1 MDGIDN
7 VSIDFFLLLRIS
19 VRGISSSDI
28 SSVIG
33 VEISVGFFIDV
44 GSLDL
49 FDLRIVIFFERLA
62 DCMESK

>member
-7 VSIDFFLLLRIS
+7 ASIDFFLCARIS
-19 VRGISSSDI
+19 IRGISSSDI

-33 VEISVGFFIDV
+33 VDISIGFIIDV
-44 GSLDL
+44 DSLDL
-49 FDLRIVIFFERLA
+49 FDLRIVIFFERFV